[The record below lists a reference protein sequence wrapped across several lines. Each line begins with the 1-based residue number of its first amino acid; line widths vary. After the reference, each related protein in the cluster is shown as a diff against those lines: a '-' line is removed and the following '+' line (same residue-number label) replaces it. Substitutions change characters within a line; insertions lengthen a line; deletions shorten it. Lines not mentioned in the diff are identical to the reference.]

1 MPPLLEVDDLHM
13 HFFTRDGVVKAV
25 DGVSFTL
32 ENGQTLGVVGESGSG
47 KSVTAMSIMRLI
59 PEPPGKV
66 VSGDIRFKGESIL
79 AMSEKEQRKLRGN
92 RIAMIFQDPMTSLN
106 PVYRIGKQIAEPL
119 RLHKG
124 MTRKEAWAAAVEL
137 LRQVG
142 IPQAEERARNYPHEF
157 SGGMRQRAMIAMAL
171 ACGPD
176 ILIADEPTTA
186 LDVTIQAQILD
197 LMQEIQKN
205 TDSAIILITH
215 DLGVVA
221 DMADNILV
229 MYGGRPVEYGTAG
242 RGLLQPH
249 PSLHL
254 GPAREPAPPRRRRQ
268 GRSLPHQ
275 GSAAQSHQPAEGL
288 LVQPALRLRARTS
301 ACGESQ
307 PPLVEVEPG
316 HFSSCLF
323 AGDIDFICQFE
334 NRVTRQAATSA
345 GVDEL
350 DGAASRSRRSHEA
363 LPGEPGRGLLA
374 PGQDGEGRGRRQLRR
389 RARGDARAG
398 GRVRLRQV
406 DHRAL
411 HQPAARG
418 RRRAPSSSRAPTC
431 ASCAASSSSSTAATC
446 SSSSRTPTPRSTR
459 A

>member
-1 MPPLLEVDDLHM
+1 VPPLLEVDDLHM

-59 PEPPGKV
+59 PEPPGRV

-79 AMSEKEQRKLRGN
+79 AMNEKEQRMLRGN

-205 TDSAIILITH
+205 TESAIILITH

-229 MYGGRPVEYGTAG
+229 MYGGKPAEYGPADEVFYNPLHPYTW
-242 RGLLQPH
+242 GLLESLPRHDVDDKGALCPIKGQP
-249 PSLHL
+249 PSLIHL
-254 GPAREPAPPRRRRQ
+254 PQGCSFNPRCAYAKDECH
-268 GRSLPHQ
+268 G
-275 GSAAQSHQPAEGL
+275 
-288 LVQPALRLRARTS
+288 VN
-301 ACGESQ
+301 Q

-334 NRVTRQAATSA
+334 NRVTREAAAAA
-345 GVDEL
+345 GV
-350 DGAASRSRRSHEA
+350 RS
-363 LPGEPGRGLLA
+363 
-374 PGQDGEGRGRRQLRR
+374 
-389 RARGDARAG
+389 
-398 GRVRLRQV
+398 
-406 DHRAL
+406 
-411 HQPAARG
+411 
-418 RRRAPSSSRAPTC
+418 
-431 ASCAASSSSSTAATC
+431 
-446 SSSSRTPTPRSTR
+446 
-459 A
+459 

>member
-79 AMSEKEQRKLRGN
+79 KMSEKEQRKLRGN

-229 MYGGRPVEYGTAG
+229 MYGGRPVEYGPAEEVFYNPIHPYTW
-242 RGLLQPH
+242 GLLESLPRHDVDDKGALCPIKGQP
-249 PSLHL
+249 PSLIHL
-254 GPAREPAPPRRRRQ
+254 PRGCSFSPRCAYAKDECR
-268 GRSLPHQ
+268 
-275 GSAAQSHQPAEGL
+275 
-288 LVQPALRLRARTS
+288 
-301 ACGESQ
+301 GESQ

-316 HFSSCLF
+316 HFSSCFF

-334 NRVTRQAATSA
+334 NRVTRQATQVSA
-345 GVDEL
+345 GV
-350 DGAASRSRRSHEA
+350 
-363 LPGEPGRGLLA
+363 GE
-374 PGQDGEGRGRRQLRR
+374 
-389 RARGDARAG
+389 
-398 GRVRLRQV
+398 
-406 DHRAL
+406 
-411 HQPAARG
+411 
-418 RRRAPSSSRAPTC
+418 
-431 ASCAASSSSSTAATC
+431 
-446 SSSSRTPTPRSTR
+446 
-459 A
+459 